1 MINELTIEDY
11 QKRLESELLLINDW
25 KFFLGFSFANSKIR
39 EEDSDSSKRLSL
51 CRTAVVETCKFFNVK
66 FNNCSMVLK
75 DELRFNDNHVH
86 GAMSEDL
93 IKEKCDLEDFKIHL
107 KEVGT
112 CRIGNVLVED
122 FDQTRKVNCFSY
134 ITKMY
139 GRDGK
144 FCFSDIY
151 PTKRLVRRIKKI
163 KGGDTFIRSR
173 RLSF

>member
-1 MINELTIEDY
+1 MINESTIEDY

-25 KFFLGFSFANSKIR
+25 RFFLGFSFANSKIR
-39 EEDSDSSKRLSL
+39 EEDSDSSKRLSI
-51 CRTAVVETCKFFNVK
+51 CRAAVVETCKFFDVK

-75 DELRFNDNHVH
+75 DELRFKDNHVH
-86 GAMSEDL
+86 GAMSEDR
-93 IKEKCDLEDFKIHL
+93 IKEKCDLEDFKSHL
-107 KEVGT
+107 IEVGT
-112 CRIGNVLVED
+112 RRIGDVMVED
-122 FDQTRKVNCFSY
+122 FDPTIRENCSSY

-151 PTKRLVRRIKKI
+151 ATKGLVRRIKKI
-163 KGGDTFIRSR
+163 KGCDTFISGH